1 MNSAIK
7 VGDLSGPGPFSQDY
21 KTSVLPSLVNRLS
34 DDGLLEQM
42 WEMWTCVR
50 RIQSFVYQQPENRL
64 YFSSIFSLLC
74 KLLSLYIFQ
83 KFGKFFLSFII
94 KNYICDLLIFFHQL
108 WFCKHGF
115 VPELCL
121 HEFFP
126 RYTRVRFTH
135 NSEEH
140 TVPCRGL
147 STSNGSP
154 RKPMYFSALGRR
166 ELKFLKLLEQNQAC
180 LPKLITPGSQVN
192 HLLRQGC
199 FLPLMEDH

>member
-94 KNYICDLLIFFHQL
+94 KNYICDLLIFFHQS

-147 STSNGSP
+147 STSND
-154 RKPMYFSALGRR
+154 R
-166 ELKFLKLLEQNQAC
+166 
-180 LPKLITPGSQVN
+180 ISQEAYVFF
-192 HLLRQGC
+192 C
-199 FLPLMEDH
+199 FGT